1 MIYLKINDI
10 FQHYERWATAHGFP
24 LSNIINDGTT
34 SIHNSIGAVTDFQL
48 ALKTHNIDEDI
59 LVVAGDML
67 FDENALDISQVIRY
81 FHNIRDKYNGNL
93 SIYYEMENNEDASTR
108 GIVEIDELENG
119 KITSLF
125 EKPADSSITSS
136 RLASVVFYCLT
147 RDTLPRIDD
156 YLEAHTDIKERGFG
170 CFVNWAIRNGTPF
183 YGMKIPTRF
192 QLIGNGQI
200 LISEPIFATADFK
213 LRWRSF

>member
-1 MIYLKINDI
+1 
-10 FQHYERWATAHGFP
+10 
-24 LSNIINDGTT
+24 
-34 SIHNSIGAVTDFQL
+34 
-48 ALKTHNIDEDI
+48 
-59 LVVAGDML
+59 ML

-170 CFVNWAIRNGTPF
+170 CFVNWAIQNGTPF

-200 LISEPIFATADFK
+200 HFRANFYSTTVTVINISDEKMTQSRPRGTIRLQKMDKIFCCSRCRYSKPGANCPASICPCRTNWKPIGWIPWEDHC
-213 LRWRSF
+213 SFN

>member
-1 MIYLKINDI
+1 MYLSISVIIWIK
-10 FQHYERWATAHGFP
+10 HYERWATAHGFP

-136 RLASVVFYCLT
+136 
-147 RDTLPRIDD
+147 
-156 YLEAHTDIKERGFG
+156 
-170 CFVNWAIRNGTPF
+170 
-183 YGMKIPTRF
+183 
-192 QLIGNGQI
+192 
-200 LISEPIFATADFK
+200 
-213 LRWRSF
+213 

>member
-1 MIYLKINDI
+1 M
-10 FQHYERWATAHGFP
+10 
-24 LSNIINDGTT
+24 
-34 SIHNSIGAVTDFQL
+34 TDFQL

-108 GIVEIDELENG
+108 GIVEIDESENG

-125 EKPADSSITSS
+125 EKPSDSSITSS

-200 LISEPIFATADFK
+200 RFRTADFPTADFR
-213 LRWRSF
+213 LYS